1 MADTK
6 DGGRVFEAYW
16 ANLPEGVSEFKA
28 GTKVKITGKLQ
39 KYVKDGK
46 VTPEIKNADVE
57 IVGDGGETPA
67 GNVTKTVDGN
77 IVTLVVADAAEGD
90 KITVDLSAQ
99 GWADA
104 EAVSEL
110 TLEDGTKITFN
121 IGDGSTPPKF
131 YVKTKGVRIYAKNT
145 LTISGKAVAKVVLT
159 CDYLNDTNYTGNS
172 TLYAS
177 ASGTTFT
184 ICNEHSEAKGGDQL
198 RVQTIEITYAK

>member
-1 MADTK
+1 
-6 DGGRVFEAYW
+6 
-16 ANLPEGVSEFKA
+16 
-28 GTKVKITGKLQ
+28 
-39 KYVKDGK
+39 

-90 KITVDLSAQ
+90 KVTVDLNAQ
-99 GWADA
+99 GWSDA

-110 TLEDGTKITFN
+110 TLQNGTKIIFN
-121 IGDGSTPPKF
+121 IGEGSTPPKF
-131 YVKTKGVRIYAKNT
+131 YEKTKGVRIYAKNT
-145 LTISGKAVAKVVLT
+145 LTISGNAVAKVVLT
-159 CDYLNDTNYTGNS
+159 CDYLNDTKYTGNS